1 MCRGSFPCCLEW
13 SVTTYAVAAPCS
25 NLLGDGTES
34 KRSTAGPHQPE
45 LPREAV
51 LIDEGLP
58 AHGRHHVLAHKRERC
73 LRDAL
78 VHRLQPIPL
87 APCAAPAHM
96 RATRAGPTSPCSRR
110 IASSASLSS
119 ATSDGRRQAAFAQR
133 SAAAIARP
141 KAELTQRSLVTMKG
155 GCGRGASVR
164 RPCSGVS
171 SASEGHGPRS
181 VRAASPAAV
190 LVAAPSGRTALHRQ
204 RREI

>member
-1 MCRGSFPCCLEW
+1 MPTAALDAPPIKSRLPDGELARLRTCSCWSISAAARKYMCRGSFPCCLEW

-58 AHGRHHVLAHKRERC
+58 AHGRHHVLAHKRERR

-87 APCAAPAHM
+87 AHCGLRRHTCVPLALGPPRRARAGSPPARASRPP
-96 RATRAGPTSPCSRR
+96 RATVEGKQPLRKGRLRQLLVRR
-110 IASSASLSS
+110 RSS
-119 ATSDGRRQAAFAQR
+119 R
-133 SAAAIARP
+133 SA
-141 KAELTQRSLVTMKG
+141 LS
-155 GCGRGASVR
+155 
-164 RPCSGVS
+164 
-171 SASEGHGPRS
+171 
-181 VRAASPAAV
+181 
-190 LVAAPSGRTALHRQ
+190 
-204 RREI
+204 